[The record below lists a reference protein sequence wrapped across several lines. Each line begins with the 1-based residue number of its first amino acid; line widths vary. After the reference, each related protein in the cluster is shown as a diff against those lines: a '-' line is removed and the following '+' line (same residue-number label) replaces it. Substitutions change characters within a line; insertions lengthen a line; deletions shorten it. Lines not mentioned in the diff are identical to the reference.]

1 MTIALDFDL
10 RRPADNDIFRALEQC
25 TALVAVMHHRGEV
38 ETLNGQKH
46 IRGSIWIEQEIAI
59 AAFLTETRK
68 REIPVLLYVQRG
80 IKREGVREQLKLNPI
95 EFDEESEVLADFA
108 ARLENGAFIPGLYI
122 REK

>member
-1 MTIALDFDL
+1 M
-10 RRPADNDIFRALEQC
+10 
-25 TALVAVMHHRGEV
+25 
-38 ETLNGQKH
+38 NGQKH